1 VAVQKS
7 LFDQDASVAAT
18 TPVAVAGKSQT
29 LTREQ
34 KQFNKLIAQIAAT
47 RHELAQW
54 RQFVDEMRRLHAAK
68 ITPLQTEMR
77 QKRLLL
83 LALYDQ
89 AMGGT
94 LLNQRERLKL
104 ADIICAL
111 VRELVAE
118 EETPELVRLYNKYS
132 EISYEDEQEFES
144 EFMTEMASEIFGI
157 KLDKDDVAGSHL
169 DTAQRIAEKVEEAE
183 AARTARREAR
193 AQKKKLKDPKVAER
207 EEQRAEA
214 REQATQHATQSLREV
229 YRKLASEL
237 HPDRE
242 PDTVERERKTV
253 LMQKVN
259 QAYNDGDLLTL
270 LELQLEIEQINPD
283 HLAGMARERLL
294 RFNAV
299 LTEQLQRLREALEE
313 TIAPFVMMASPYA
326 PYAQRQVT
334 PKAIQQ
340 SLNAEVADLRDSLG
354 AINADLYDHAD
365 TKNLKRV
372 LKHYRMGTFERDARD
387 AVAELQEMM
396 AMAQPVTRGKR
407 RRR

>member
-1 VAVQKS
+1 MAVQKS

-54 RQFVDEMRRLHAAK
+54 REFVDEMRRLHAAK

-83 LALYDQ
+83 LALYDL
-89 AMGGT
+89 AMDGT

-118 EETPELVRLYNKYS
+118 EEAPELVRLYNKYS
-132 EISYEDEQEFES
+132 EISYADEQEFES

-169 DTAQRIAEKVEEAE
+169 DTAQRIAEKVEQAE

-242 PDTVERERKTV
+242 PDAVERERKTV

-259 QAYNDGDLLTL
+259 KAYSDGDLLTL

-326 PYAQRQVT
+326 PYAQRLVT
-334 PKAIQQ
+334 PQAIQQ
-340 SLNAEVADLRDSLG
+340 SLNAEVENLIEALG
-354 AINADLYDHAD
+354 AVNADLYDHAD

-372 LKHYRMGTFERDARD
+372 LKHYRMGTFDRDAGD
-387 AVAELQEMM
+387 AVAELQELM
-396 AMAQPVTRGKR
+396 AMAQPVTRPKR

>member
-1 VAVQKS
+1 MAVQKS

-54 RQFVDEMRRLHAAK
+54 RQFVDEMRHFHAAK
-68 ITPLQTEMR
+68 ITPLFAEMR
-77 QKRLLL
+77 HKRLLL

-89 AMGGT
+89 VMGGT

-132 EISYEDEQEFES
+132 EISYADEQEFES
-144 EFMTEMASEIFGI
+144 EFMTEMASEIFGV
-157 KLDKDDVAGSHL
+157 KFDRDDVAGSHR
-169 DTAQRIAEKVEEAE
+169 DAAQRIAEKVEEAE
-183 AARTARREAR
+183 AARTARRAAR
-193 AQKKKLKDPKVAER
+193 TQKKKLKNPKAAER

-214 REQATQHATQSLREV
+214 REQAAQHATQSLREV

-242 PDTVERERKTV
+242 PDAVERERKTV

-259 QAYNDGDLLTL
+259 KAYSDGDLLTL

-283 HLAGMARERLL
+283 HLAGMAQERLL

-299 LTEQLQRLREALEE
+299 LTEQLQRLREALDE
-313 TIAPFVMMASPYA
+313 TIAPFVMMASPRA

-334 PKAIQQ
+334 PQAVRQ
-340 SLNAEVADLRDSLG
+340 SLNQDVENLRAGLS

-372 LKHYRMGTFERDARD
+372 LKRYRMGTFERDASH
-387 AVAELQEMM
+387 AMSELQEMM

>member
-1 VAVQKS
+1 MAVQKS

-54 RQFVDEMRRLHAAK
+54 REFVDEMRRFHAAK
-68 ITPLQTEMR
+68 ITPLLTEMR

-83 LALYDQ
+83 LALYDE
-89 AMGGT
+89 AMDGT

-132 EISYEDEQEFES
+132 EISYTDEQAFET
-144 EFMTEMASEIFGI
+144 EYMAEMASEIFGV
-157 KLDKDDVAGSHL
+157 KLDHDDVTGSHR
-169 DTAQRIAEKVEEAE
+169 DTAQRIAEKVEAAE
-183 AARTARREAR
+183 AARRARREAR
-193 AQKKKLKDPKVAER
+193 AQKKKLQDPKVAER

-259 QAYNDGDLLTL
+259 KAYSDGDLLTL

-299 LTEQLQRLREALEE
+299 LTEQLQRLREALDE
-313 TIAPFVMMASPYA
+313 TTAPFVMMASPYA

-334 PKAIQQ
+334 PQAIQQ
-340 SLNAEVADLRDSLG
+340 SLNAEVADLRDGLG

-365 TKNLKRV
+365 TKNLKRL

-387 AVAELQEMM
+387 AVADLQEFM

>member
-1 VAVQKS
+1 MAVQKS

-47 RHELAQW
+47 RYELAQW
-54 RQFVDEMRRLHAAK
+54 RQFVDEMRHFHAAK
-68 ITPLQTEMR
+68 ITPLFAEMR
-77 QKRLLL
+77 HKRLLL

-89 AMGGT
+89 VMGGT

-132 EISYEDEQEFES
+132 EISYADEQEFES
-144 EFMTEMASEIFGI
+144 EFMTEMASEIFGV
-157 KLDKDDVAGSHL
+157 KLDRDDVAGPHR
-169 DTAQRIAEKVEEAE
+169 DTAQRIAEKVEAAE
-183 AARTARREAR
+183 AVRRVRREAR
-193 AQKKKLKDPKVAER
+193 AQKKKLQDPKVAER

-214 REQATQHATQSLREV
+214 REQAAQHATQSIREV

-242 PDTVERERKTV
+242 PDEVERQRKTV

-270 LELQLEIEQINPD
+270 LELQLEIEQINPAA
-283 HLAGMARERLL
+283 LAGMARERLL

-299 LTEQLQRLREALEE
+299 LTEQLQRLREALDE
-313 TIAPFVMMASPYA
+313 TIAPFVMTAGPRA

-334 PKAIQQ
+334 PQAIQQ
-340 SLNAEVADLRDSLG
+340 SLNAEVADLRDGLG
-354 AINADLYDHAD
+354 AINADLYDYAD

-372 LKHYRMGTFERDARD
+372 LKHYRMGTFERDASD
-387 AVAELQEMM
+387 AVADLQELM
-396 AMAQPVTRGKR
+396 AMAQPVTRRKGR
-407 RRR
+407 RQ

>member
-1 VAVQKS
+1 MAVQKS

-18 TPVAVAGKSQT
+18 TPVAVVGKSQT

-47 RHELAQW
+47 RYELAQW
-54 RQFVDEMRRLHAAK
+54 RQFVDEMRHFHAAK
-68 ITPLQTEMR
+68 ITPLFAEMR
-77 QKRLLL
+77 HKRLLL
-83 LALYDQ
+83 LALYDR
-89 AMGGT
+89 AMDGT

-132 EISYEDEQEFES
+132 EISYADEQEFES
-144 EFMTEMASEIFGI
+144 EFMTEMASEIFGV
-157 KLDKDDVAGSHL
+157 KLDRDDVAGPHR
-169 DTAQRIAEKVEEAE
+169 DTAQRIAEKVEAAE
-183 AARTARREAR
+183 AVRRVRREAR
-193 AQKKKLKDPKVAER
+193 AQKKKLQDPKVAER

-214 REQATQHATQSLREV
+214 REQAAQHATQSIREV

-242 PDTVERERKTV
+242 PDEVERQRKTV

-270 LELQLEIEQINPD
+270 LELQLEIEQINPAA
-283 HLAGMARERLL
+283 LAGMARERLL

-299 LTEQLQRLREALEE
+299 LTEQLQRLREALDE
-313 TIAPFVMMASPYA
+313 TIAPFVMTAGPRA

-334 PKAIQQ
+334 PQAIQQ
-340 SLNAEVADLRDSLG
+340 SLNAEVADLRDGLG
-354 AINADLYDHAD
+354 AINADLYDYAD

-372 LKHYRMGTFERDARD
+372 LKHYRMGTFEHDASD
-387 AVAELQEMM
+387 AVADLQELM
-396 AMAQPVTRGKR
+396 AMAQPVTRRKGR
-407 RRR
+407 RQ